1 MGNARGSKRLSVNL
15 KIAILKSDYEVF
27 VPNKSS

>member
-1 MGNARGSKRLSVNL
+1 MGNARASKRLSVNS
-15 KIAILKSDYEVF
+15 KIVILKSDCEVF